1 MAEAK
6 TRPTI
11 GQQKELDDVLESSFD
26 EVSIVGCNNTYK
38 VGWLKRGTIR
48 KISHIMSSDDSVNDD
63 KISCKIAAC
72 IILNEYWKI
81 KFFYWILWRWLYY
94 IKQYGDDQLKPL
106 IETGKKKVP
115 QIAYY
120 ETTISMIGMKDTIM
134 TMTKKE
140 VERFRQELSGAQP
153 TH

>member
-1 MAEAK
+1 MSEAK

-11 GQQKELDDVLESSFD
+11 EQQKDLDDVLENSFE
-26 EVSIVGCNNTYK
+26 EVSIVGSNKKYN
-38 VGWLKRGTIR
+38 VGWLKRGAIR
-48 KISHIMSSDDSVNDD
+48 KISHIMSSNDSVNDD
-63 KISCKIAAC
+63 KISCKISSC
-72 IILNEYWKI
+72 IILNGYWSI
-81 KFFYWILWRWLYY
+81 KLFYWILWRWLYY
-94 IKQYGDDQLKPL
+94 VKQYGDEQLKPL
-106 IETGKKKVP
+106 IEVGKKKVP

-140 VERFRQELSGAQP
+140 VERFRQELSGEQH